1 MDFEWDLDKADTNER
16 KHGIPFPIATRVF
29 LDENRLERYDSQTS
43 YGEDRWI
50 TVGLVAGVEIVVA
63 YTVRRHTIRIISA
76 RKAERHERQDYWN
89 R

>member
-1 MDFEWDLDKADTNER
+1 MNFEWDADKAENNER
-16 KHGIPFPIATRVF
+16 KHGIPFPFAARVF
-29 LDENRLERYDSQTS
+29 LDENRIERLDSRHS

-50 TVGLVAGVEIVVA
+50 TIGLVDDFEIVVV
-63 YTVRRHTIRIISA
+63 YTLRSQAIRIISA

>member
-1 MDFEWDLDKADTNER
+1 MNFEWDADKAENNER
-16 KHGIPFPIATRVF
+16 KHGIPFPFAARVF
-29 LDENRLERYDSQTS
+29 LDENRIERLDSRHS

-50 TVGLVAGVEIVVA
+50 TIGLVDDFEIVVV
-63 YTVRRHTIRIISA
+63 YTLRSQVIRIISA